1 MHHYFLRYVSCT
13 TPSRPLS
20 IDIGVYVAQ
29 GVIDAQAELNK
40 AEKKRTFAESALE
53 KLVKQRSA
61 PDYSTKRPVEV
72 QEKEAEKVK
81 DWELEIDNLTKAME
95 NFKTLM

>member
-1 MHHYFLRYVSCT
+1 MTATLLMLC
-13 TPSRPLS
+13 
-20 IDIGVYVAQ
+20 Q

-40 AEKKRTFAESALE
+40 AEKKRTFAESARD

-61 PDYSTKRPVEV
+61 PDYATKRPVDV
-72 QEKEAEKVK
+72 QNKEADKVK
-81 DWELEIDNLTKAME
+81 EWEAEIDALTKAME